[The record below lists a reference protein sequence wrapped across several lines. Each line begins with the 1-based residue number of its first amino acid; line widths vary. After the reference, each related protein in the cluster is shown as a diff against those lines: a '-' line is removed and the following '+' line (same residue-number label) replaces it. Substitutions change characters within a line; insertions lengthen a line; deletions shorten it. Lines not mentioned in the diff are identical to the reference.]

1 MRKRGYT
8 VVTSGLTH
16 ARKRRASTFKKAVAL
31 ARKVAKAGRGR
42 GTSVIDAEGY
52 ARASCFKNGLCFH
65 SWHKG
70 EREIK

>member
-1 MRKRGYT
+1 MSKRGYT

-31 ARKVAKAGRGR
+31 ARKVAKAGRG
-42 GTSVIDAEGY
+42 GHSSVIDAEGY
-52 ARASCFKNGLCFH
+52 KRAECFKDGQCFH

-70 EREIK
+70 SKEIK